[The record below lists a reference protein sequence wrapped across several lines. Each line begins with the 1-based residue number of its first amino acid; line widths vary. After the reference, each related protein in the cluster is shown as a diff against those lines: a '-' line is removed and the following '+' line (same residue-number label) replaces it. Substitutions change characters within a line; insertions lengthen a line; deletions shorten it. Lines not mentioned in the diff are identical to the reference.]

1 MEWDSHGSDIVECI
15 ERLFTLHGHP
25 RHRGCRHAP
34 VSPLAHALQC
44 AQLAESAHADEELVA
59 AALLHD
65 IGHLV
70 AAQFAPESVDAD
82 DCHEAMAL
90 PLLSAHFGPAV
101 TEPICLHVQAKRY
114 LVSRDTAYRT
124 MLSQASRDALV
135 RQGGAMSPE
144 AMRAFEL
151 QRHAPAALQL
161 RRWDDLARD
170 PDRRTPP
177 LAHYL
182 ARLERVL
189 QTRLAGTHPSGRA
202 QDAA

>member
-1 MEWDSHGSDIVECI
+1 MEWDSHRSDIVECI

-25 RHRGCRHAP
+25 RHRGTRHAP

-44 AQLAESAHADEELVA
+44 AQLAESATAGEELVA

-70 AAQFAPESVDAD
+70 AAPFAPEPVDAD
-82 DCHEAMAL
+82 DHHEAMAL
-90 PLLSAHFGPAV
+90 PLLAAHFGPAV

-114 LVSRDTAYRT
+114 LVTRDAAYLT
-124 MLSQASRDALV
+124 MLSQASRDALA
-135 RQGGAMSPE
+135 RQGGPMSPE
-144 AMRAFEL
+144 AMRAFES

-182 ARLERVL
+182 VRLERLL
-189 QTRLAGTHPSGRA
+189 QRRHADLNPNSRA
-202 QDAA
+202 LDAA